1 MTDSEKAQIIIT
13 VDKSELERARNR
25 MIAEGYRYR
34 SLDNKRRQRA
44 HAGRTHQPGP
54 GTTGGKREEAATGG
68 GAGRYR

>member
-34 SLDNKRRQRA
+34 SLDNKLSDSDSED
-44 HAGRTHQPGP
+44 GKVGDE
-54 GTTGGKREEAATGG
+54 GGKG
-68 GAGRYR
+68 YR

>member
-34 SLDNKRRQRA
+34 SLDNKVSDSDSEDGKMGDEGGRR
-44 HAGRTHQPGP
+44 
-54 GTTGGKREEAATGG
+54 GGYG
-68 GAGRYR
+68 

>member
-34 SLDNKRRQRA
+34 SLDNKVSDSDSED
-44 HAGRTHQPGP
+44 
-54 GTTGGKREEAATGG
+54 GKMGMREGG
-68 GAGRYR
+68 GGVQIEGSGQQAIRQ

>member
-34 SLDNKRRQRA
+34 SLDNKLSDSDSEDGKEGNEGGRGVQIEGSLQQAIRQ
-44 HAGRTHQPGP
+44 
-54 GTTGGKREEAATGG
+54 
-68 GAGRYR
+68 